1 MLIQNVTTNSVP
13 APSAR
18 NGNAGSPVVAAFT
31 PPTGNAPIDLPHRAE
46 PPVAGTQ
53 ASQPTDAQL
62 QSSVERLN
70 QAMKQ
75 SNTNLQFSIDSDSK
89 RMLIRVVDTN
99 TGDTIKQIP
108 SKEVIAISQAIDQFQ
123 QGLLL
128 RQKA

>member
-1 MLIQNVTTNSVP
+1 MLIQNLTGNSVP
-13 APSAR
+13 APSA
-18 NGNAGSPVVAAFT
+18 NHGNAGSPVVAAFT
-31 PPTGNAPIDLPHRAE
+31 LPTGSAPIELPHIAV
-46 PPVAGTQ
+46 PPVADTQ
-53 ASQPTDAQL
+53 AAQPTDAQL
-62 QSSVERLN
+62 QSAVDKLN
-70 QAMKQ
+70 QAMQQ

-99 TGDTIKQIP
+99 TGNTIKQIP